1 MVSHRCQRGRHPE
14 PAATYPHC
22 GLSAILHA
30 TVRTTTLFVEEPIV
44 REHLVVSGRGQVTLP
59 ASIRKKYGIGPGDVV
74 ILDDQSGQLTL
85 RPAAVIEVETYSD
98 GQIREWNEADRLTT
112 AERDRILA
120 KLGRNA

>member
-1 MVSHRCQRGRHPE
+1 M
-14 PAATYPHC
+14 
-22 GLSAILHA
+22 
-30 TVRTTTLFVEEPIV
+30 

-59 ASIRKKYGIGPGDVV
+59 SSIRKKYGIGPGDVV
-74 ILDDQSGQLTL
+74 ILDDQAGQLTL

-98 GQIREWNEADRLTT
+98 GQIREWAEADRLTT

>member
-1 MVSHRCQRGRHPE
+1 M
-14 PAATYPHC
+14 
-22 GLSAILHA
+22 
-30 TVRTTTLFVEEPIV
+30 

-59 ASIRKKYGIGPGDVV
+59 ASVRKKYGISPGDVM

-98 GQIREWNEADRLTT
+98 EQIREWDDADRLTS

-120 KLGRNA
+120 KLDRKA